1 MIFERKNVGHM
12 SCFTVMDTKIQNFT
26 LFCSFS
32 LGAGTQR
39 ASVKFTSNP
48 KSSKK
53 FKIKLYLTFLEVAP
67 NTNFFP

>member
-1 MIFERKNVGHM
+1 MLGTCHV
-12 SCFTVMDTKIQNFT
+12 VLLWDTKIQNFT

-53 FKIKLYLTFLEVAP
+53 FKIKLFLTFLEVAP
-67 NTNFFP
+67 NTNFFPYFN